1 MFERTKKN
9 LPEYRGIVAMV
20 NVPYFVSKPTHNKQ
34 QFADSS
40 EQRNLIL
47 ALSEY
52 MDCYYRDLNISLGKN
67 FWCEFGYLTSYKDL
81 PLDDR
86 IPEKGDKAYLKARL
100 YKVNPLNQCC
110 KCFKWRKL
118 GFRPSVL
125 NKETFKEDWCCADN
139 EEDENLY
146 VCQYFDKFISNS

>member
-9 LPEYRGIVAMV
+9 LSEYRGIVAMV

-40 EQRNLIL
+40 EQRNLIS

-52 MDCYYRDLNISLGKN
+52 MDGYYRELNIELDKS
-67 FWCEFGYLTSYKDL
+67 FWSPYGYLNNYRE
-81 PLDDR
+81 PPVDDR
-86 IPEKGDKAYLKARL
+86 DPEKGDRGYLKQRL
-100 YKVNPLNQCC
+100 YAVTPVIQCT

-118 GFRPSVL
+118 GFRPSL
-125 NKETFKEDWCCADN
+125 FRGEGLKDDWCCTDN
-139 EEDENLY
+139 EEVDERSY
-146 VCQYFDKFISNS
+146 AFKFYLLF